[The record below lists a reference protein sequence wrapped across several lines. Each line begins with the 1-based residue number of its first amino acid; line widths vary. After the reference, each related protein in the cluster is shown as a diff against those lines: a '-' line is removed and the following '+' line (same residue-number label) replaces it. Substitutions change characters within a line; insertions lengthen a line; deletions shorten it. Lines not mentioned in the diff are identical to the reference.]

1 MINNP
6 KKVMFMDYED
16 NKVDKA
22 LNFLGMYS
30 SFKEIKD
37 TLKLNEEEY
46 NELKERAKQRYGKEV
61 FSN

>member
-1 MINNP
+1 MY
-6 KKVMFMDYED
+6 DE

-30 SFKEIKD
+30 SFKEIK
-37 TLKLNEEEY
+37 TNLNLNNKELI
-46 NELKERAKQRYGKEV
+46 ELKTRAKQRYGKEI

>member
-1 MINNP
+1 MG
-6 KKVMFMDYED
+6 YED

-30 SFKEIKD
+30 SFEEVKKN
-37 TLKLNEEEY
+37 LNLNEAEF

>member
-1 MINNP
+1 MG
-6 KKVMFMDYED
+6 YED

-30 SFKEIKD
+30 SFEEVKKN
-37 TLKLNEEEY
+37 LNLNEEEF

>member
-1 MINNP
+1 
-6 KKVMFMDYED
+6 MDYDE

-30 SFKEIKD
+30 SFEEIK
-37 TLKLNEEEY
+37 TNLSLNEKEY
-46 NELKERAKQRYGKEV
+46 IQLKERAKQRYGKEI

>member
-1 MINNP
+1 MN
-6 KKVMFMDYED
+6 YEE

-30 SFKEIKD
+30 SFEEIKSN
-37 TLKLNEEEY
+37 LSLNKEEY
-46 NELKERAKQRYGKEV
+46 TQLKQRAKRRYGNEV

>member
-1 MINNP
+1 MS
-6 KKVMFMDYED
+6 YES

-30 SFKEIKD
+30 SFEEIKSN
-37 TLKLNEEEY
+37 LSLNDKEY
-46 NELKERAKQRYGKEV
+46 VELKQRAKQRYGKEI

>member
-1 MINNP
+1 M
-6 KKVMFMDYED
+6 YGE

-30 SFKEIKD
+30 SFEEIKSN
-37 TLKLNEEEY
+37 LSLNEQEY
-46 NELKERAKQRYGKEV
+46 TELKTRAKQRYGKEI

>member
-1 MINNP
+1 
-6 KKVMFMDYED
+6 MDYEH

-30 SFKEIKD
+30 SFEEIKH
-37 TLKLNEEEY
+37 TLSLDEKEL
-46 NELKERAKQRYGKEV
+46 NELKTRAKQRYGKEV

>member
-1 MINNP
+1 MN
-6 KKVMFMDYED
+6 YEQ

-30 SFKEIKD
+30 SFEEIKD
-37 TLKLNEEEY
+37 NLSLNEQEY
-46 NELKERAKQRYGKEV
+46 IELKVRAKQRYGNEV

>member
-1 MINNP
+1 
-6 KKVMFMDYED
+6 MDYEN

-30 SFKEIKD
+30 SFEEIKSN
-37 TLKLNEEEY
+37 LSLNEKEY
-46 NELKERAKQRYGKEV
+46 NELKQRAKQRYGNEV

>member
-1 MINNP
+1 MI
-6 KKVMFMDYED
+6 MYEQ

-30 SFKEIKD
+30 SFEEIKSN
-37 TLKLNEEEY
+37 LSLNEKEY
-46 NELKERAKQRYGKEV
+46 NELKRRAKQRYGNEV

>member
-1 MINNP
+1 
-6 KKVMFMDYED
+6 MDYDE

-30 SFKEIKD
+30 SFEEIKQN
-37 TLKLNEEEY
+37 LSLNKKEY
-46 NELKERAKQRYGKEV
+46 DELKERAKERYGKEV

>member
-1 MINNP
+1 MNY
-6 KKVMFMDYED
+6 YE

-30 SFKEIKD
+30 SFEEIKD
-37 TLKLNEEEY
+37 NLSLDEKEY
-46 NELKERAKQRYGKEV
+46 NELKTRAKQRYGKEV

>member
-1 MINNP
+1 
-6 KKVMFMDYED
+6 MDYND

-30 SFKEIKD
+30 SFEEVKD
-37 TLKLNEEEY
+37 NLSLNEKEY
-46 NELKERAKQRYGKEV
+46 NELKTRAKQRYGKEV